1 MNQRLP
7 QFWPRSSTLIE
18 SPSPIESTLAAIA
31 DWAKGGQGSKG
42 KARQKE
48 EDFRV
53 LPHLGHL
60 GQRQWS
66 KRA

>member
-1 MNQRLP
+1 M
-7 QFWPRSSTLIE
+7 
-18 SPSPIESTLAAIA
+18 AAIA

-53 LPHLGHL
+53 LPQLGHL